1 MKPRLH
7 PCIVVAALA
16 VSPWPSSAVMAQAVS
31 FSHGA
36 VEGGQ
41 VLTDRSVTRT
51 TPGKQIFHPLPNSL
65 LTLVLQ
71 PGDSDLFVYE
81 FDAGCF
87 TVGGPSDSVVVQ
99 ARLNG
104 VVGSPGASYFQ
115 PQNNPTNLEACST
128 NGAYQTISKS
138 WVIRLANTT
147 SLPQT
152 YTFAIWVKTLDRGLL
167 NNAYTGFFNR
177 TVRYTRFN

>member
-16 VSPWPSSAVMAQAVS
+16 VSPWPSSAVMAQVAVL
-31 FSHGA
+31 SHGA

-41 VLTDRSVTRT
+41 VVTDRSVAT
-51 TPGKQIFHPLPNSL
+51 TTIGEQIFHPLPNSL

-81 FDAGCF
+81 LDAGCF

-138 WVIRLANTT
+138 WVIRLSNTT

-152 YTFAIWVKTLDRGLL
+152 YTFGIWVKTVDSGLP
-167 NNAYTGFFNR
+167 NNSYTAIYNR
-177 TVRYTRFN
+177 TVRYTRYN